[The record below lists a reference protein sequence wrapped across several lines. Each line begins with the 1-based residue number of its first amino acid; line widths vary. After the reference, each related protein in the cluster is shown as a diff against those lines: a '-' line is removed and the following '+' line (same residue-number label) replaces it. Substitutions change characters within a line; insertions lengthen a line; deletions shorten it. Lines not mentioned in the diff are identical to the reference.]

1 MSGIRRSDFAWPSQV
16 KSSGHRNRPVEL
28 HRPIPEKYEHF
39 TPVTPRLL
47 G

>member
-1 MSGIRRSDFAWPSQV
+1 MSGIRRSDFAWPQ
-16 KSSGHRNRPVEL
+16 KSTMVEL